1 MVGEAHARLTQTVA
15 AAHRMRFE
23 VRRSA
28 LELPSIEKNA
38 VATRVPVSVRVAD
51 EVGRGLVV
59 ADSRGLVVAERDRLP
74 GHLGPPALN
83 ERSRRACGWTRIASE
98 LGLCTR
104 VEFWMPIA

>member
-1 MVGEAHARLTQTVA
+1 MVGEAHALLTQTVA

-38 VATRVPVSVRVAD
+38 VAKRVPVRVAD

-74 GHLGPPALN
+74 GHLGPLALN
-83 ERSRRACGWTRIASE
+83 ERSRRAWGWTRIASE